1 MANPFTHE
9 RRRSMTQQRRARI
22 FAAHDEQ
29 CHRCTRKIRPGDDWD
44 VDHVL
49 ALERGGTDD
58 DENLAPICEWCHTE
72 KTADDH
78 ATAGHM
84 RRGYT
89 KHNVPGRF
97 RKSKGWR
104 T

>member
-1 MANPFTHE
+1 MTSPFEHAK
-9 RRRSMTQQRRARI
+9 RRSMTPQRRARI
-22 FAAHDEQ
+22 FAAHDER
-29 CHRCTRKIRPGDDWD
+29 CHKCTRKIRPGEDWD

-58 DENLAPICEWCHTE
+58 DDNLAPICEWCHTD

-97 RKSKGWR
+97 RKAKGWR